1 MDNAF
6 KYIRDNGGIDT
17 ERSYPYQAED
27 DEECRYNPAYKVAT
41 DVGFVDVE
49 TGNEEALQ
57 YAVATQVRIN
67 DQLSILITI
76 DTKGPSSVA
85 IDASHQSFQ
94 FYQSGVY
101 REPECSPRLLDHAVL
116 VVG

>member
-27 DEECRYNPAYKVAT
+27 DEECRYNPAYKGAT

-49 TGNEEALQ
+49 TGNEEALR

-67 DQLSILITI
+67 DQ
-76 DTKGPSSVA
+76 
-85 IDASHQSFQ
+85 
-94 FYQSGVY
+94 
-101 REPECSPRLLDHAVL
+101 
-116 VVG
+116 

>member
-27 DEECRYNPAYKVAT
+27 DEECRYNPAYKGAT

-49 TGNEEALQ
+49 TGNEGGS
-57 YAVATQVRIN
+57 TVR
-67 DQLSILITI
+67 SR
-76 DTKGPSSVA
+76 
-85 IDASHQSFQ
+85 
-94 FYQSGVY
+94 YSGKNQ
-101 REPECSPRLLDHAVL
+101 
-116 VVG
+116 